1 MPTAPPA
8 PASIDSMESYDHIV
22 IGAGSAGC
30 AVAARLSED
39 PTCRV
44 LLIEAGGSDRRL
56 EIRAPA
62 AFGQQFHT
70 KVDWD
75 YYTEPE
81 PAAGGRRIYLPR
93 GKTLGG
99 TSSMN
104 AMLWVRGSHLDY
116 DGWGVPGWSWADVE
130 PVFRRIERHFLTDD
144 AHGQDGPMRINRLS
158 APDPVAQAFV
168 EAAAATGIE
177 RNDDLSGPELD
188 GVALSPT
195 TTAGGRRW
203 STARGYLDG
212 ARRRPNLTVM
222 SKALVHRIVLRD
234 GRAVGV
240 EVERKGKRTEVAS
253 TRDIVLSA
261 GAFGTP
267 QLLQLSGVGPADHLT
282 ALGITPVVDNPAVG
296 THLAEHPMTFV
307 NYELRE
313 PWVGLADAK
322 HPKYL
327 VDWLLRGRGK
337 LASNVAEALA
347 HVRTLPEL
355 PAADMQL
362 VHAPAFFWNNGEDEH
377 PRPAMAM
384 AQSYWTPQSQGTV
397 RLRSRDARQ
406 APAIL
411 MNMLSERSDVEA
423 LMRGIRLTREIA
435 QQAPLRD
442 MLGVEIT
449 PGGAVQ
455 TDAQL
460 EDWIRQTCLHTYH
473 PACTARIGEPG
484 EGVLDPELRVHGVQ
498 NLRVADASALPSI
511 TRANTNAPA
520 ILFGERC
527 ADFIKAD
534 AARQDGAASRPA
546 GLAVGA

>member
-1 MPTAPPA
+1 
-8 PASIDSMESYDHIV
+8 MESYDHIV

-56 EIRAPA
+56 EVRAPA
-62 AFGQQFHT
+62 AFGQQFH
-70 KVDWD
+70 KKGDWD

-93 GKTLGG
+93 GKVLGG

-104 AMLWVRGSHLDY
+104 AMLWVRGSDLDY
-116 DGWGVPGWSWADVE
+116 DGWDVPGWGWADVE
-130 PVFRRIERHFLTDD
+130 PVFRRIERHFLDDD
-144 AHGQDGPMRINRLS
+144 AHGRSGPMRINRLDT
-158 APDPVAQAFV
+158 PDPVAQAFV
-168 EAAAATGIE
+168 EAAVAAGVRRAQDIG
-177 RNDDLSGPELD
+177 GPELE
-188 GVALSPT
+188 GVAPAPT

-203 STARGYLDG
+203 STARGYLDA
-212 ARRRPNLTVM
+212 ARRRRNLTVM
-222 SKALVHRIVLRD
+222 SRTLVRRLILRD

-240 EVERKGKRTEVAS
+240 ELERRGKRLEVGA

-267 QLLQLSGVGPADHLT
+267 QLLQLSGIGPAEHLA
-282 ALGITPVVDNPAVG
+282 ALGITPVLDNPAVG
-296 THLAEHPMTFV
+296 AHLSEHPMSFV

-313 PWVGLADAK
+313 PWLGLADAE

-347 HVRTLPEL
+347 HIRTLEEL
-355 PAADMQL
+355 PAPDMQL
-362 VHAPAFFWNNGEDEH
+362 VHAPAFFWENGEAEH
-377 PRPAMAM
+377 PRPAMAI
-384 AQSYWTPQSQGTV
+384 AQSYWTPQSRGSV
-397 RLRSRDARQ
+397 RLRSSDPHE

-411 MNMLSERSDVEA
+411 MNMLADRRDVEA
-423 LMRGIRLTREIA
+423 LMRGIRFTREIA
-435 QQAPLRD
+435 RQAPLRD

-449 PGGAVQ
+449 PGDAVQ

-460 EDWIRQTCLHTYH
+460 EAWLRETCLHTYH
-473 PACTARIGEPG
+473 PACTARIGAPG
-484 EGVLDPELRVHGVQ
+484 EGVLDPELRVHGIA
-498 NLRVADASALPSI
+498 NLRVADASALPTI

-527 ADFIKAD
+527 ADFILAER
-534 AARQDGAASRPA
+534 AGRPA
-546 GLAVGA
+546 MATAVGAGA